1 MLVLYNLT
9 LYLFKNNYNYFI
21 KQNSNLN
28 INGSN
33 SNINNINGPLYRPIS
48 ATELRNNKPVFGRKQ
63 FSNQSNITA
72 NLQAKNL
79 FGINYL
85 IFFSFKKIIK

>member
-9 LYLFKNNYNYFI
+9 PYLFKNNYFI

-85 IFFSFKKIIK
+85 VFFPIKKL